1 MKIMKMMMMK
11 PPQNG
16 PTLYCKR
23 YLALTFLNLFSF
35 LLSLSLIGVC
45 IMMMKIE
52 AGSDR
57 VVQSVPLHIS
67 LVHISHHI
75 SLCPLPI
82 LLYYTVCTATNL
94 SSYVY
99 VSPRFHLPDGH
110 QTLTTEHTQS
120 LPLTQLMFE
129 HFYVG
134 HMVWASQK
142 GREGQSQQGHRASSL
157 KLEPRGPLDF

>member
-1 MKIMKMMMMK
+1 MTMKIMKMMMMK

-23 YLALTFLNLFSF
+23 YLSLTFLNLFSF
-35 LLSLSLIGVC
+35 LLSLSLIGVS

-94 SSYVY
+94 SSYVF

-110 QTLTTEHTQS
+110 QTLTREHTVFTIHTHGVSCQS
-120 LPLTQLMFE
+120 ILRFE
-129 HFYVG
+129 VFTWG
-134 HMVWASQK
+134 T
-142 GREGQSQQGHRASSL
+142 RSL
-157 KLEPRGPLDF
+157 RNVR